1 MAPLLDAPL
10 RAAVHSRIKISDAS
24 PTGVGVV
31 ECELPIAAAAEL
43 WRHRIRPSAGS
54 GDGDA
59 LLCSGVQRGDDA
71 VGELL
76 ESCVPESV
84 LAFRFNAGR
93 APHINV
99 GEARARR
106 ALWKQMSTD
115 LSNHQKRHL
124 VAYDSSVT
132 VGASVKGRSPSGS
145 MIRELQLTG
154 VYILAMDC
162 VEGALWCESEHNLAD
177 SPSRQG
183 PLPIPAPRREWVHK
197 FLQGDAAAF
206 VARRE
211 GRLGRASAGSL
222 EGRARADSVEPF
234 RDNDDRPYDGPE
246 ESVDAFE
253 RTKSDVD
260 ELARLPTTFC
270 RTSSGRSARTQR
282 FDSTRGFPGEGPP
295 KGRGRRAKSAPPRT
309 QRRGVDLRVAA
320 LGAEST
326 ASRRTR
332 LVADLEGWLAEQGHP
347 TLGALVETVPV
358 LDNVLKDYGQFMYSN
373 DYAQGDF
380 VETLNAVRAR
390 YEQTYRQLRGAW
402 SLVTAWQLLE
412 PGRNHAP
419 VPPVLARALTALFLI
434 WGWMEIAALVCLGFE
449 AALRPGDLLFLTRR
463 DLRFSTESGRLDRCV
478 FVILRHSKTS
488 KMKGARWQH
497 VRLDSV
503 FVIALL
509 WGVFGNR
516 APDAPLFSFIGS
528 ATQRARRLTV
538 LFQAGLAA
546 LGVPI
551 GDKRGYV
558 LSGLRAGG
566 ITAFFQHTQDMML
579 TRWRGRWDSLRT
591 LEHYI
596 QELPMAE
603 QFARLPADVRTKL
616 ARLSGLLP
624 VLTREAE
631 LNVLPP
637 V

>member
-1 MAPLLDAPL
+1 M
-10 RAAVHSRIKISDAS
+10 
-24 PTGVGVV
+24 T
-31 ECELPIAAAAEL
+31 
-43 WRHRIRPSAGS
+43 
-54 GDGDA
+54 
-59 LLCSGVQRGDDA
+59 
-71 VGELL
+71 
-76 ESCVPESV
+76 
-84 LAFRFNAGR
+84 
-93 APHINV
+93 
-99 GEARARR
+99 
-106 ALWKQMSTD
+106 
-115 LSNHQKRHL
+115 
-124 VAYDSSVT
+124 
-132 VGASVKGRSPSGS
+132 
-145 MIRELQLTG
+145 
-154 VYILAMDC
+154 
-162 VEGALWCESEHNLAD
+162 
-177 SPSRQG
+177 
-183 PLPIPAPRREWVHK
+183 
-197 FLQGDAAAF
+197 
-206 VARRE
+206 
-211 GRLGRASAGSL
+211 
-222 EGRARADSVEPF
+222 
-234 RDNDDRPYDGPE
+234 
-246 ESVDAFE
+246 
-253 RTKSDVD
+253 
-260 ELARLPTTFC
+260 
-270 RTSSGRSARTQR
+270 
-282 FDSTRGFPGEGPP
+282 
-295 KGRGRRAKSAPPRT
+295 
-309 QRRGVDLRVAA
+309 A

-332 LVADLEGWLAEQGHP
+332 LLADLEAWLADQGLP
-347 TLGALVETVPV
+347 TLGALVEAVPV

-402 SLVTAWQLLE
+402 SVVTAWQLLE

-509 WGVFGNR
+509 WGVFGTR

>member
-1 MAPLLDAPL
+1 MPCPDL
-10 RAAVHSRIKISDAS
+10 RKVVDRDLTALHASENLGDLEICRPVEHEDLFSAFGVARAEKGSRK
-24 PTGVGVV
+24 V
-31 ECELPIAAAAEL
+31 
-43 WRHRIRPSAGS
+43 
-54 GDGDA
+54 
-59 LLCSGVQRGDDA
+59 
-71 VGELL
+71 
-76 ESCVPESV
+76 CVP
-84 LAFRFNAGR
+84 A
-93 APHINV
+93 
-99 GEARARR
+99 
-106 ALWKQMSTD
+106 
-115 LSNHQKRHL
+115 
-124 VAYDSSVT
+124 T
-132 VGASVKGRSPSGS
+132 V
-145 MIRELQLTG
+145 
-154 VYILAMDC
+154 
-162 VEGALWCESEHNLAD
+162 H
-177 SPSRQG
+177 
-183 PLPIPAPRREWVHK
+183 
-197 FLQGDAAAF
+197 
-206 VARRE
+206 
-211 GRLGRASAGSL
+211 
-222 EGRARADSVEPF
+222 
-234 RDNDDRPYDGPE
+234 
-246 ESVDAFE
+246 
-253 RTKSDVD
+253 
-260 ELARLPTTFC
+260 

-295 KGRGRRAKSAPPRT
+295 RGRGRRAKSAPPRP
-309 QRRGVDLRVAA
+309 QRRGIDLRVTA

-332 LVADLEGWLAEQGHP
+332 LVADLEAWLADQGLP
-347 TLGALVETVPV
+347 TLGALVEAVPV
-358 LDNVLKDYGQFMYSN
+358 LDNVLKDYGQFLYSN

-434 WGWMEIAALVCLGFE
+434 WGWVEMAALVCLGFE

-516 APDAPLFSFIGS
+516 APDAPLFSFVGS

-538 LFQAGLAA
+538 LFHAGLAA
-546 LGVPI
+546 LGVPS
-551 GDKRGYV
+551 GDKHGYV
-558 LSGLRAGG
+558 VSGLRAGG

-603 QFARLPADVRTKL
+603 QYARLPAAVRDKL
-616 ARLSGLLP
+616 ARLSTLLP
-624 VLTREAE
+624 ALVRGAE
-631 LNVLPP
+631 LNVQPP
-637 V
+637 R